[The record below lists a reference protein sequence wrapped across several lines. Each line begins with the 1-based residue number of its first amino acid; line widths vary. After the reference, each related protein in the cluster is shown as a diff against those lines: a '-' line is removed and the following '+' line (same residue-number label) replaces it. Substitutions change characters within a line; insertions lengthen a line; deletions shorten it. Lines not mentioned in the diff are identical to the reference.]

1 MANMEYVNLGL
12 KLGNMN
18 AVGRYIYILLVVM
31 VILPVDLFGSGV
43 AVAPWF
49 ALFLGIMYALF
60 LNALIRSSIK
70 RPPSIFFRHQWWGS
84 VSA

>member
-31 VILPVDLFGSGV
+31 VILPVDLFGSG
-43 AVAPWF
+43 
-49 ALFLGIMYALF
+49 
-60 LNALIRSSIK
+60 K
-70 RPPSIFFRHQWWGS
+70 RTYSTFGRFDFRFHIQES
-84 VSA
+84 VPEVQ

>member
-49 ALFLGIMYALF
+49 ALFLGIM
-60 LNALIRSSIK
+60 NALIRSSIK